1 MSQSS
6 LRRCRTLR
14 RTGTEGFTLIEMLV
28 VLGIMGM
35 VMALVAPQVI
45 QYLGRAKTD
54 TARAEIHNLEL
65 ALDLFR
71 LDVGRYPTQQEGLR
85 ALVQSVAGAPGWKGP
100 YLKTRSVPN
109 DPWGRPY
116 VYRGP
121 GAQSAY
127 DLYSLGADNAIGGSG
142 ENQDVKAGDA
152 R

>member
-1 MSQSS
+1 MSRL
-6 LRRCRTLR
+6 LRNGRDPVR

-54 TARAEIHNLEL
+54 TARAEIHNLGL

-71 LDVGRYPTQQEGLR
+71 LDIGRYPTQPEGLN
-85 ALVQSVAGAPGWKGP
+85 ALVQPQPGLPGWRGP
-100 YLKTRSVPN
+100 YLKSRTVPA

-116 VYRGP
+116 VYRAAGVH
-121 GAQSAY
+121 GTY
-127 DLYSLGADNAIGGSG
+127 DIYSLGADNAVGGSN
-142 ENQDVKAGDA
+142 ENQDVGSW
-152 R
+152 